1 MELFTMSSC
10 LTMKEWHEFKLVTKE
25 TARLKNKTSFFF
37 LFVCLIFFLTNKVVK
52 KIDTEI

>member
-37 LFVCLIFFLTNKVVK
+37 FVCSFDFFFN
-52 KIDTEI
+52 EQSR